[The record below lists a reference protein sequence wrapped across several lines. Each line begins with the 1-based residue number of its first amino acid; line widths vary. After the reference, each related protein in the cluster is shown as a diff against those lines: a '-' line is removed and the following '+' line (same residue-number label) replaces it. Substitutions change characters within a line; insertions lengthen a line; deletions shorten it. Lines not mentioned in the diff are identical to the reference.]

1 THHGMTNAVFMPYV
15 LQFNRSAIEAKIVR
29 LAAYIGLA
37 PTFEAFMAWII
48 DLRKQL
54 GVPHTLKDFG
64 VDNTKFE
71 LMSAMAPEDPTAG
84 GNPVPL
90 DSASAHA
97 LYEATYS
104 GKL

>member
-1 THHGMTNAVFMPYV
+1 M
-15 LQFNRSAIEAKIVR
+15 
-29 LAAYIGLA
+29 
-37 PTFEAFMAWII
+37 
-48 DLRKQL
+48 
-54 GVPHTLKDFG
+54 PHTLKDFG

-90 DSASAHA
+90 DTNSAHA

>member
-1 THHGMTNAVFMPYV
+1 
-15 LQFNRSAIEAKIVR
+15 
-29 LAAYIGLA
+29 
-37 PTFEAFMAWII
+37 
-48 DLRKQL
+48 
-54 GVPHTLKDFG
+54 VPHTLKDFG
-64 VDNTKFE
+64 VNNTKFE

-90 DSASAHA
+90 DVKSAHA